1 MVFDKMSALILINK
15 WMLALLVFFWGGG
28 VEWNIEMHYAGS
40 TVPFR

>member
-15 WMLALLVFFWGGG
+15 WMLALLFFFLGG